1 VGGKKRARV
10 LVADDDP
17 IILRLLELNLGL
29 EGFDVETTVS
39 GEDALRM
46 ALERPPDLVV
56 LDVMMP
62 GVSGWD
68 VARGLRGDKRTAG
81 VPVVFLSA
89 RTLEE
94 DRRRGEDLGMAAYVT
109 KPFDPAELMQLV
121 GRVIRAARS

>member
-1 VGGKKRARV
+1 VAGKKRARV

-29 EGFDVETTVS
+29 EGFDVATTVS

-46 ALERPPDLVV
+46 AFERPPDLVL

-68 VARGLRGDKRTAG
+68 VARALRDDERTAD

-109 KPFDPAELMQLV
+109 KPFDPAGLMQLV
-121 GRVIRAARS
+121 GRVIRAAQS